1 MRYLSSISKPALSTL
16 PHRFL
21 EEARFELLPRHI
33 VCDQNATC
41 PNGASKQCL
50 GYRWMGDTNVAQNVA
65 SLLTNFGHWKR
76 HLLGGIMDLVTEFT
90 KQQDQV
96 AKKSTVSPA
105 STPLFSTTMTI
116 SSPTKVSQSGATV
129 KRG

>member
-1 MRYLSSISKPALSTL
+1 MRPERHL
-16 PHRFL
+16 PKRCVQAML
-21 EEARFELLPRHI
+21 R
-33 VCDQNATC
+33 T
-41 PNGASKQCL
+41 
-50 GYRWMGDTNVAQNVA
+50 YRWMGDTNVAQNVA

-76 HLLGGIMDLVTEFT
+76 HLGGIMDLVTEFT

-96 AKKSTVSPA
+96 AKKPTVSPA